1 LDEIAKR
8 LNAIKHLR
16 QKNKTKKEKC
26 GNGFA
31 ALPQFFITINIEK
44 TVARHNALGEP
55 EPGVIGYQRPS
66 INVPD
71 VTLVL
76 FQLIDVIS
84 GLLF

>member
-1 LDEIAKR
+1 MDEIAKR
-8 LNAIKHLR
+8 LNAIKHMR

-31 ALPQFFITINIEK
+31 ALPQSFITINIAK
-44 TVARHNALGEP
+44 TVARHNALG